1 MVNYINYGDARDPN
15 LSDEINN
22 QREAFARQKYERIK
36 AYRQEASRLASKA
49 NKRIERLEKS
59 DLKSSPAYQKWVKDG
74 SVRFG
79 VKGKTYNEVQAEV
92 ARLNNF
98 LNSET
103 STIRGIENVLKTM
116 ADNTGIKY
124 DNLSDLRAKASN
136 FFEIASKLEQYYRT
150 VLDMGS
156 AIGYQELW
164 EVINSYVATEELD
177 LAAADLDIEQA
188 TQRILQAMDVFN
200 ERGRVADDDMWQV
213 VGLNPDY

>member
-1 MVNYINYGDARDPN
+1 MVEYINYGDARDPN
-15 LSDEINN
+15 LSDEMNN
-22 QREAFARQKYERIK
+22 QREAFARNKYERIR

-103 STIRGIENVLKTM
+103 STIRGVENVLKTM

-124 DNLSDLRAKASN
+124 DDLSDLRAKASN

-177 LAAADLDIEQA
+177 LSAADLDIEQA

-200 ERGRVADDDMWQV
+200 ERGKVSDDDMWQV

>member
-1 MVNYINYGDARDPN
+1 MVEYINYGDARDPS
-15 LSDEINN
+15 LSDEINQ

-36 AYRQEASRLASKA
+36 AYRREASRLASKA
-49 NKRIERLEKS
+49 NKRIERLEKN
-59 DLKSSPAYQKWVKDG
+59 DLQSSPAYQKWVKDG

-116 ADNTGIKY
+116 ADNTGIQY
-124 DNLSDLRAKASN
+124 GDLSDLRSKASN

-177 LAAADLDIEQA
+177 LSAADLDIEQA

-213 VGLNPDY
+213 IGLNPDY

>member
-1 MVNYINYGDARDPN
+1 MVEYLNYGDARDPN

-22 QREAFARQKYERIK
+22 QREAFAKQKYERIR

-49 NKRIERLEKS
+49 NKRIERLEKN
-59 DLKSSPAYQKWVKDG
+59 DLQSSPAYQKWVKDG
-74 SVRFG
+74 GVRFG

-103 STIRGIENVLKTM
+103 STVRGIENVLKTM
-116 ADNTGIKY
+116 ADNTGIQY
-124 DNLSDLRAKASN
+124 GDLSELRSKASN

-164 EVINSYVATEELD
+164 EVINNYVATEELD
-177 LAAADLDIEQA
+177 LSAADLDIEQA

-200 ERGRVADDDMWQV
+200 ERGKVADDDMWQV
-213 VGLNPDY
+213 IGLNPDY

>member
-1 MVNYINYGDARDPN
+1 MVEYINYGDARDPN
-15 LSDEINN
+15 LSDEMNS
-22 QREAFARQKYERIK
+22 QREAFARNKYERIR

-49 NKRIERLEKS
+49 NKRIERLEKN
-59 DLKSSPAYQKWVKDG
+59 DLQSSPAYQKWVKDG

-124 DNLSDLRAKASN
+124 DDLSDLRAKASN

-177 LAAADLDIEQA
+177 LSAADLDIEQA

>member
-1 MVNYINYGDARDPN
+1 MVEYINYGDARDPN
-15 LSDEINN
+15 LSDEINQ

-49 NKRIERLEKS
+49 NKRIERLEKN
-59 DLKSSPAYQKWVKDG
+59 DLQSSPAYQKWVKDG

-116 ADNTGIKY
+116 ADNTGIQY
-124 DNLSDLRAKASN
+124 DDLSDLRSKASN

-177 LAAADLDIEQA
+177 LSAADLDIEQA

-213 VGLNPDY
+213 IGLNPDY

>member
-1 MVNYINYGDARDPN
+1 MVEYINYGDARDPN
-15 LSDEINN
+15 LSDEINQ

-49 NKRIERLEKS
+49 NKRIERLEKN
-59 DLKSSPAYQKWVKDG
+59 DLQSSPAYQKWVKDG

-116 ADNTGIKY
+116 ADNTGIQY
-124 DNLSDLRAKASN
+124 DDLSDLRAKASN

-164 EVINSYVATEELD
+164 EVINKYVATEELD
-177 LAAADLDIEQA
+177 LSAADLDIEQA

-200 ERGRVADDDMWQV
+200 ERGKVSDDDMWQV
-213 VGLNPDY
+213 IGLNPDY

>member
-1 MVNYINYGDARDPN
+1 MVEYINYGDARSSQ

-22 QREAFARQKYERIK
+22 QREAFARQKYERIR

-49 NKRIERLEKS
+49 NKRIDRLEKN
-59 DLKSSPAYQKWVKDG
+59 DLQSSPAYQKWVKDG
-74 SVRFG
+74 GVRFG

-103 STIRGIENVLKTM
+103 STVRGIENVLKTM

-124 DNLSDLRAKASN
+124 GDLSDLRSKASN

-177 LAAADLDIEQA
+177 LSAADLDIEQA

>member
-1 MVNYINYGDARDPN
+1 MVDYLNFNDARDPN
-15 LSDEINN
+15 LSDAINN
-22 QREAFARQKYERIK
+22 QREAIARQKYERIR
-36 AYRQEASRLASKA
+36 AFRQEASRLASKA
-49 NKRIERLEKS
+49 NKRIERLEKN
-59 DLKSSPAYQKWVKDG
+59 DLQSSPAYQKWVKDG
-74 SVRFG
+74 GVRFG

-103 STIRGIENVLKTM
+103 STVRGIENVLKTM

-124 DNLSDLRAKASN
+124 GDLSDLRSKASN

-164 EVINSYVATEELD
+164 EVINNYVATEELD
-177 LAAADLDIEQA
+177 LSAADLDIEQA
-188 TQRILQAMDVFN
+188 TQRILQAMDIFN
-200 ERGRVADDDMWQV
+200 EKARVADDDMWQV
-213 VGLNPDY
+213 IKLDPNY

>member
-22 QREAFARQKYERIK
+22 QREAFARQKYERIR

-49 NKRIERLEKS
+49 NKRIERLEKN
-59 DLKSSPAYQKWVKDG
+59 DLQSSPAYQKWVKDG

-103 STIRGIENVLKTM
+103 STVRGIENVLKTM

-124 DNLSDLRAKASN
+124 DDLSDLRSKASN

-177 LAAADLDIEQA
+177 LSAADLDIEQA

>member
-1 MVNYINYGDARDPN
+1 MVEYINYGDARDPN

-22 QREAFARQKYERIK
+22 QREAFAKQKYERIR

-49 NKRIERLEKS
+49 NKRIERLEKN
-59 DLKSSPAYQKWVKDG
+59 DLQSSPAYQKWVKDG

-103 STIRGIENVLKTM
+103 STVRGIENVLKTM

-124 DNLSDLRAKASN
+124 GDISDLRAKASN

-164 EVINSYVATEELD
+164 EVINNYVATEELD
-177 LAAADLDIEQA
+177 LSAADLDIEQA

-200 ERGRVADDDMWQV
+200 ERAKVSDDDMWQV

>member
-1 MVNYINYGDARDPN
+1 MVEYINYGDARDPS
-15 LSDEINN
+15 LSDEINQ

-49 NKRIERLEKS
+49 NKRIERLEKN

-116 ADNTGIKY
+116 ADNTGIQY
-124 DNLSDLRAKASN
+124 DDLSDLRSKASN

-177 LAAADLDIEQA
+177 LSAADLDIEQA

-213 VGLNPDY
+213 IGLNPDY

>member
-1 MVNYINYGDARDPN
+1 MVEYINYGDARDPS
-15 LSDEINN
+15 LSDEINQ

-49 NKRIERLEKS
+49 NKRIERLEKN

-116 ADNTGIKY
+116 ADNTGIQY
-124 DNLSDLRAKASN
+124 DDLSDLRSKASN

-164 EVINSYVATEELD
+164 EVINNYVATEELD
-177 LAAADLDIEQA
+177 LSAADLDIEQA

-213 VGLNPDY
+213 IGLNPDY

>member
-1 MVNYINYGDARDPN
+1 MVEYLNYGDARNPN

-36 AYRQEASRLASKA
+36 AYRQEASRLASMA
-49 NKRIERLEKS
+49 NKRIERLEKN
-59 DLKSSPAYQKWVKDG
+59 DLQSSPAYQKWVKDG
-74 SVRFG
+74 GVRFG
-79 VKGKTYNEVQAEV
+79 VKGKTYNEVQSEV

-103 STIRGIENVLKTM
+103 STIRGVENVLKTM
-116 ADNTGIKY
+116 ADNTGIQY
-124 DNLSDLRAKASN
+124 GDLSDLRSKASN

-177 LAAADLDIEQA
+177 LSAADIDIEQA

-213 VGLNPDY
+213 IGLNPDY